1 MVERLCNNKYKLT
14 DKLSD
19 RVQTLGFKKIY
30 TEPDLYFYK
39 FAVDKYKDIPTVWC
53 KFTLDI
59 STGEVQIDVLSSNGS
74 FFAAFYQ
81 ELAGFDNYVEK
92 INNRIKYKLGKFGI
106 KKATKKKRKKKNSS
120 AKEMLNV

>member
-1 MVERLCNNKYKLT
+1 MVERLCGNKYKLT

-19 RVQTLGFKKIY
+19 RVQALGFKKIY

-59 STGEVQIDVLSSNGS
+59 VTGEVQIDVFKSDGS
-74 FFAAFYQ
+74 FFPAFYQ
-81 ELAGFDNYVEK
+81 ELAGFDDYVEK
-92 INNRIKYKLGKFGI
+92 INNRIKYKLSKFGI
-106 KKATKKKRKKKNSS
+106 KKVTKKNRKKKVRVNG
-120 AKEMLNV
+120 ND